1 MKVKFKISIEQFF
14 YLLNHLQNG
23 VFTGLSELQILNI
36 RTFIKNG
43 LKKLIDL
50 QSANPFNN
58 LKVKSFSIDINQY
71 TAIIAHLTN
80 DRNNLDPFMLV
91 VFITLQEQNKQLL
104 HLN

>member
-23 VFTGLSELQILNI
+23 VFTGLTELQILNI

-50 QSANPFNN
+50 QSAHPFNN
-58 LKVKSFSIDINQY
+58 SKVKSFSIDVNQY
-71 TAIIAHLTN
+71 SAIMAHLTN
-80 DRNNLDPFMLV
+80 ERNTLDPFMLTV
-91 VFITLQEQNKQLL
+91 WLTLQAQNKQLI